1 MAAPPSASSSR
12 PPPASSFVPP
22 PRLVNDLTALR
33 DPARVSDELWQDATE
48 ESVLWLLSLAPPST
62 TASSTS
68 TSTAAPPSAKGKER
82 ARIDDDGVARDD
94 ALVHWYCGAR
104 GAEGCWEPA
113 TLCVRLLG
121 MKRLNQV
128 ADWRDQF
135 ERLTQACPACVEA
148 YQRSKREFRDN
159 YLRHYKPEKS
169 IETFSKG
176 VEAIELSCV
185 LASFAAAGFDTPPTS
200 PSDSSWRPSRSASL
214 AHVPLAAVQNVL
226 ANASMFEN
234 DDVLEML
241 LSGLPLPQP
250 LALPRTPSA
259 GLLALRLHHSRL
271 LREFAELHLSR
282 CTKQPTS
289 LEYRRR
295 ALGPVLDS
303 HLGVLA
309 SRDRGEVGAATGIHM
324 LYTDQRRDFMDGVA
338 ACLRVLSGEA
348 IRDHL
353 VRRANSLA
361 ASLDVVHLMCAHLGD
376 AGDHLEAVLASFK
389 VLLERLGAHFWSVG
403 DDKYEEVVL
412 HAILDNPELH
422 DAFESDPHLLASS
435 GPSGALDSSWLDWL
449 APFLLSVAHSSS
461 LFTNSLALIASTFL
475 DRLQQSRFEAAART
489 RALQVA
495 LALLTDVFLAPSA
508 APTPSSSAADLVA
521 AAPRYP
527 HAAAAAKV
535 LDLHAATIAS
545 FAFSATFLGPE
556 WAAASEAARTF
567 VAGLARRDGK
577 AIARAVYQLATFA
590 QQHTER
596 ERRERKRLQRVAAG
610 DEAAK
615 KERELPPVHPPR
627 AVAFAKA
634 LWDQA
639 YATVREGDTR
649 GTAILVQGVAAT
661 AQFEKLTSRSWAV
674 KDLVRPQMKAVNDA
688 LAAVRDPIVDLVM
701 QLADEPTPVL
711 LEFLGRPSVVQHMIS
726 LLLSPVEA
734 VHNTAQ
740 GLVKQAFDAT
750 TRRDVFHHLMAK
762 WPEATLK
769 GLAGALQLFQTSAK
783 NLPEACGMAKRLVRC
798 LSDALDVLCDKT
810 DGLLRDPD
818 FVRRG
823 RDFRLQAKLVALWK
837 LMGEALALLFRRTPD
852 WAVFFENDEMTE
864 WMRDAILFGADMLD
878 QFRILE
884 AVISG
889 QSLDRFA
896 ASSSSTGAGAGGDPG
911 SPTKG
916 SISIKESHMAESMI
930 SALADPLEDLIA
942 WLRLNDED
950 LLTHAFNLVLRMV
963 ARFTR
968 SRIALRDSTSAKLRR
983 IADKPAAGTSQERE
997 KRSTILREGEL
1008 LQLRE
1013 AIEDN
1018 EDAARRR
1025 KEGGKRADVLE
1036 LSDDEAKPG
1045 AAGASSSSSSS
1056 LRVKGAVTT
1065 SSGPVQSKLPF
1076 PTLPGRAPPTSRKQP
1091 RRSVPVAPR
1100 ARGVPWTTYSS
1111 KKADESDTE
1120 SSEDEDV
1127 VRGADGK
1134 KLTGLALLAKDQK
1147 PSIRKP
1153 QQEGRRGV
1161 VMLGMRDE
1169 DRRGGFNPR
1178 SRPGS
1183 ALNGRTQEDRQAIR
1197 AARLR
1202 SAQDLSRL
1210 HRAILQWDP
1219 ACEDDVP
1226 PNVDLT
1232 QRPGGA
1238 FKSARDYFAAF
1249 EPLLV
1254 TECWEQVRQAKLES
1268 RQDAQVLQVDI
1279 AGRQSVDDF
1288 IDVFCTVDHSQL
1300 RDRIFFGETDL
1311 VWLRQGPR
1319 QIYAKVQASN
1329 RKREHIE
1336 LTLRCHLGNDV
1347 HGAGMALVGRTRWEL
1362 VKLANL
1368 STVAR
1373 EYAALQALE
1382 FIDLCGDILDPRPP
1396 PALGADARTIEQHVK
1411 AYRVNEP
1418 QAVAI
1423 HGALRTNGFSLI
1435 QGPPG
1440 TGKTSTI
1447 VGLVGAFVDSRPKV
1461 AAPISVGRP
1470 TAPGDIPPVAKILL
1484 CAPSNAAVDEV
1495 AKRLKEGVRLMDG
1508 SLYVP
1513 KVVRIG
1519 ADSSIDIA
1527 VKDVFIDELVESA
1540 LSGTKSSAGS
1550 SDAQARMQSMRAEID
1565 TLRGARDAKRL
1576 EMDVVVSNDY
1586 KRGELNIE
1594 LRKITA
1600 RLFNLQQSLDSERDK
1615 AQQSRR
1621 AMDAEQRK
1629 MRLKILSEADVICST
1644 LSGAGHDYMSQLP
1657 FDFETVI
1664 IDEAAQ
1670 SVELSSLIPLKYG
1683 CTRCILVGD
1692 PLQLPPTVI
1701 SSVAS
1706 RGGYDRSLFV
1716 RVMQRGPQA
1725 VHLLSIQYRMHPNI
1739 SAFPSAA
1746 FYQSRLTDGPDM
1758 DKKTL
1763 QPWHANAL
1771 FPPYAFYHVQ
1781 GQEQTGRYHSFTNP
1795 IEAATAL
1802 AIYERLKRDYPST
1815 DFDYRVGIV
1824 TPYKGQVGELKR
1836 QFRQRFGED
1845 ILTKISF
1852 NTVDGF
1858 QGQEKDIIILSCV
1871 RGGSTDKGVG
1881 FLADTR
1887 RMNVALTRARSSI
1900 WILGDSNKLRFN
1912 QYWGKLVADAEA
1924 RSMFRKADANVFRS
1938 SAFAPPVVRAAPTP
1952 VVKSYAAP
1960 LEVSSAYDPSLGAA
1974 HSRRPGP
1981 TVVGNPNELKRPNGA
1996 AAGDAHGPLK
2006 KPKLED
2012 GEEDERKPV
2021 LPGGLHALPRRAL
2034 PGRAAP
2040 APAAPAGRA
2049 AGAAPGALGAPP
2061 PPKPRP
2067 AVTTVVKTKAPPSL
2081 FVPKKRPPPK

>member
-1 MAAPPSASSSR
+1 M
-12 PPPASSFVPP
+12 
-22 PRLVNDLTALR
+22 
-33 DPARVSDELWQDATE
+33 
-48 ESVLWLLSLAPPST
+48 
-62 TASSTS
+62 
-68 TSTAAPPSAKGKER
+68 
-82 ARIDDDGVARDD
+82 
-94 ALVHWYCGAR
+94 
-104 GAEGCWEPA
+104 
-113 TLCVRLLG
+113 
-121 MKRLNQV
+121 
-128 ADWRDQF
+128 
-135 ERLTQACPACVEA
+135 
-148 YQRSKREFRDN
+148 
-159 YLRHYKPEKS
+159 
-169 IETFSKG
+169 
-176 VEAIELSCV
+176 

-214 AHVPLAAVQNVL
+214 AHVPLATVQNVL
-226 ANASMFEN
+226 ANSSMFEN

-289 LEYRRR
+289 LEYQRR

-361 ASLDVVHLMCAHLGD
+361 ASLDVVHLVCAHLGD

-412 HAILDNPELH
+412 HAILDNSELH
-422 DAFESDPHLLASS
+422 DAFESDPHLLTS
-435 GPSGALDSSWLDWL
+435 GSSGALDSPWLDWL
-449 APFLLSVAHSSS
+449 APFLLSVAHSPS
-461 LFTNSLALIASTFL
+461 LFTNSLALVASTFL
-475 DRLQQSRFEAAART
+475 DRLQQSRFEAVART

-508 APTPSSSAADLVA
+508 APTPASSAADLVA

-535 LDLHAATIAS
+535 LDLHAATVAS

-596 ERRERKRLQRVAAG
+596 ERRERKRLQRIAAG

-627 AVAFAKA
+627 VVAFAKA

-649 GTAILVQGVAAT
+649 GAAILVQGVAAT

-701 QLADEPTPVL
+701 QLADEPTHVL
-711 LEFLGRPSVVQHMIS
+711 LEFLGRPNVVQHMIS

-740 GLVKQAFDAT
+740 GLIKQAFDAT

-896 ASSSSTGAGAGGDPG
+896 SSSSINGAGAGAGDDPG

-916 SISIKESHMAESMI
+916 GGGSTKESHMAESMI

-1025 KEGGKRADVLE
+1025 KEGGKRAEVLE

-1045 AAGASSSSSSS
+1045 AAGASSSSSSSS

-1076 PTLPGRAPPTSRKQP
+1076 PTLPGRAPPTTKKQP
-1091 RRSVPVAPR
+1091 GRSVPVQARP
-1100 ARGVPWTTYSS
+1100 RGVPWTTYSS
-1111 KKADESDTE
+1111 KKADESETE
-1120 SSEDEDV
+1120 SSDDEDV

-1153 QQEGRRGV
+1153 QQESRRGV

-1183 ALNGRTQEDRQAIR
+1183 ALHGHTQEDRQAIR

-1268 RQDAQVLQVDI
+1268 RQDAQVLQIDI

-1288 IDVFCTVDHSQL
+1288 VDVFCTVDHSQL

-1319 QIYAKVQASN
+1319 QIYAKIQASN

-1362 VKLANL
+1362 VKLAKYVQLSPSPSLSPLVHLQRADLLMMLPTSRSL
-1368 STVAR
+1368 STVSR

-1396 PALGADARTIEQHVK
+1396 AALGADARTIEQHVK
-1411 AYRVNEP
+1411 AYKVNEP

-1435 QGPPG
+1435 QGCVRSPLSSLSLWLEADASPPLARSPPG

-1470 TAPGDIPPVAKILL
+1470 TAPGEIPPVAKILL

-1527 VKDVFIDELVESA
+1527 VKDVFIDELVERA

-1565 TLRGARDAKRL
+1565 TLRGERDLKRL
-1576 EMDVVVSNDY
+1576 EMDSVVSNDF
-1586 KRGELNIE
+1586 KRGELNLE
-1594 LRKITA
+1594 LKKIKS
-1600 RLFNLQQSLDSERDK
+1600 RLFELQQRLDSERDK

-1683 CTRCILVGD
+1683 CTRCILVGG
-1692 PLQLPPTVI
+1692 
-1701 SSVAS
+1701 AS
-1706 RGGYDRSLFV
+1706 
-1716 RVMQRGPQA
+1716 
-1725 VHLLSIQYRMHPNI
+1725 LLS
-1739 SAFPSAA
+1739 
-1746 FYQSRLTDGPDM
+1746 L
-1758 DKKTL
+1758 
-1763 QPWHANAL
+1763 
-1771 FPPYAFYHVQ
+1771 
-1781 GQEQTGRYHSFTNP
+1781 
-1795 IEAATAL
+1795 
-1802 AIYERLKRDYPST
+1802 
-1815 DFDYRVGIV
+1815 
-1824 TPYKGQVGELKR
+1824 
-1836 QFRQRFGED
+1836 
-1845 ILTKISF
+1845 
-1852 NTVDGF
+1852 
-1858 QGQEKDIIILSCV
+1858 C
-1871 RGGSTDKGVG
+1871 
-1881 FLADTR
+1881 
-1887 RMNVALTRARSSI
+1887 SS
-1900 WILGDSNKLRFN
+1900 L
-1912 QYWGKLVADAEA
+1912 
-1924 RSMFRKADANVFRS
+1924 
-1938 SAFAPPVVRAAPTP
+1938 
-1952 VVKSYAAP
+1952 
-1960 LEVSSAYDPSLGAA
+1960 
-1974 HSRRPGP
+1974 
-1981 TVVGNPNELKRPNGA
+1981 
-1996 AAGDAHGPLK
+1996 
-2006 KPKLED
+2006 
-2012 GEEDERKPV
+2012 
-2021 LPGGLHALPRRAL
+2021 
-2034 PGRAAP
+2034 
-2040 APAAPAGRA
+2040 
-2049 AGAAPGALGAPP
+2049 
-2061 PPKPRP
+2061 
-2067 AVTTVVKTKAPPSL
+2067 
-2081 FVPKKRPPPK
+2081 

>member
-22 PRLVNDLTALR
+22 PRLVNDLAALR
-33 DPARVSDELWQDATE
+33 DPARVSDELWQDVTE
-48 ESVLWLLSLAPPST
+48 ESVLWLLSLAPSASSSST
-62 TASSTS
+62 T
-68 TSTAAPPSAKGKER
+68 APPSAKGKER
-82 ARIDDDGVARDD
+82 ARIDDDGVALDE

-104 GAEGCWEPA
+104 GAGGCWEPA

-135 ERLTQACPACVEA
+135 ERLMQTCPACVEA
-148 YQRSKREFRDN
+148 YQRSKREFRGN

-176 VEAIELSCV
+176 VEAIELSSV
-185 LASFAAAGFDTPPTS
+185 LTSFAAAGFDTPPTS
-200 PSDSSWRPSRSASL
+200 PSDSPWRPARSASL
-214 AHVPLAAVQNVL
+214 AHVPLAIVQNVL
-226 ANASMFEN
+226 VNSSIFEN

-250 LALPRTPSA
+250 LPLPRTPSA

-271 LREFAELHLSR
+271 LREFSDLHLSR
-282 CTKQPTS
+282 CTKQPAS
-289 LEYRRR
+289 LEYQRR

-309 SRDRGEVGAATGIHM
+309 SRDRGEVGAPTGIRM

-353 VRRANSLA
+353 VRRATSLA
-361 ASLDVVHLMCAHLGD
+361 ASLDVVHLVCAHLSD
-376 AGDHLEAVLASFK
+376 AGDHLESVLASFK

-422 DAFESDPHLLASS
+422 DAFESDPHLLASGSS
-435 GPSGALDSSWLDWL
+435 GPLDSPWLDWL
-449 APFLLSVAHSSS
+449 APFLLSVAHSPA

-475 DRLQQSRFEAAART
+475 DRLQQSRFEAVART

-508 APTPSSSAADLVA
+508 APTPTSSAADLVA

-535 LDLHAATIAS
+535 LDLHAATVAS

-596 ERRERKRLQRVAAG
+596 ERRERKRLQRIAAG

-615 KERELPPVHPPR
+615 KERELPPVRPPR
-627 AVAFAKA
+627 VVAYAKA

-661 AQFEKLTSRSWAV
+661 AQFEKLTSRSWYV

-701 QLADEPTPVL
+701 QLADEPPPVL
-711 LEFLGRPSVVQHMIS
+711 LEFLDRPNIVQHMIS

-783 NLPEACGMAKRLVRC
+783 NLPEACGIAKRLVRC

-823 RDFRLQAKLVALWK
+823 RDFRLQTKLVALWK

-852 WAVFFENDEMTE
+852 WAVFFQNDEMTE

-878 QFRILE
+878 QFRVLE
-884 AVISG
+884 TVISG

-896 ASSSSTGAGAGGDPG
+896 TSSSNGAGAGADPG

-916 SISIKESHMAESMI
+916 SSTKESHMAESMI

-968 SRIALRDSTSAKLRR
+968 SRIALRDTIAAKLRR
-983 IADKPAAGTSQERE
+983 IADKPAAGTAQDSE

-1025 KEGGKRADVLE
+1025 KEGGRRAEILE
-1036 LSDDEAKPG
+1036 LSDDEAKLG
-1045 AAGASSSSSSS
+1045 VAGAPSSSSSASS
-1056 LRVKGAVTT
+1056 LRVKGNVTT

-1111 KKADESDTE
+1111 KKADESETE

-1153 QQEGRRGV
+1153 QQESRRGV

-1178 SRPGS
+1178 SRGAG

-1232 QRPGGA
+1232 SRPGGA

-1268 RQDAQVLQVDI
+1268 RQDAQILQVDV

-1288 IDVFCTVDHSQL
+1288 IDVFCTVAHSQV

-1319 QIYAKVQASN
+1319 QIYAKIQSSN

-1347 HGAGMALVGRTRWEL
+1347 HGAGSGLVGRTRWEL

-1368 STVAR
+1368 STVSR

-1396 PALGADARTIEQHVK
+1396 AALGADARTIEQHVK
-1411 AYRVNEP
+1411 AYKVNEP
-1418 QAVAI
+1418 QA
-1423 HGALRTNGFSLI
+1423 
-1435 QGPPG
+1435 
-1440 TGKTSTI
+1440 TSTI

-1470 TAPGDIPPVAKILL
+1470 TAPGEIPPVAKILL

-1565 TLRGARDAKRL
+1565 TLRGERDLKRL
-1576 EMDVVVSNDY
+1576 EMDSVVSNDF
-1586 KRGELNIE
+1586 KRGELNLE
-1594 LRKITA
+1594 LKKIKS
-1600 RLFNLQQSLDSERDK
+1600 RLFELQQRLDSERDK

-1802 AIYERLKRDYPST
+1802 AMYERLKRDYPSI

-1938 SAFAPPVVRAAPTP
+1938 AAFAPPVVRAAPAP
-1952 VVKSYAAP
+1952 VVKSHAAP
-1960 LEVSSAYDPSLGAA
+1960 LETSSAYDPSLGAA
-1974 HSRRPGP
+1974 YSRRPGA
-1981 TVVGNPNELKRPNGA
+1981 TVVAHPGDLKRPNGA
-1996 AAGDAHGPLK
+1996 VAAGDASGPVK

-2012 GEEDERKPV
+2012 GEVEERKPA
-2021 LPGGLHALPRRAL
+2021 LPAGLHALPRRAL
-2034 PGRAAP
+2034 PGRPAP
-2040 APAAPAGRA
+2040 APAA
-2049 AGAAPGALGAPP
+2049 GAASGSGASGAPAP
-2061 PPKPRP
+2061 PRP
-2067 AVTTVVKTKAPPSL
+2067 TTTVVKKKAPPSL